1 MELAFW
7 WMFIPITLAVVL
19 AVITGVL
26 IGIRTKKGGGVAVA
40 HTRRLRALGS
50 YMDIVRSRR
59 TAAIV
64 GSIIALVIIAAAT
77 LTASRPIARSVED
90 SVQYNRDVV
99 ICLDVSGSM
108 IETDVAIIEK
118 FKVMLDGFDGER
130 ISLVVFNSVAAQVF
144 PLTDDYDYI
153 NEQLDYVYW
162 GFFIDPPEPGYDFI
176 RYTVREE
183 QGGSLIADGLS
194 SCVLSFEFSDPDR
207 SRSVILATDNV
218 PNGESIVDIEEAF
231 GFAANRGVT
240 VYSINPGSVEFETGV
255 PLPEQEE
262 ELKRFTES
270 TGGLYFELNDPS
282 GIPAIVDSIS
292 QDTTT
297 AIRSN
302 PVISTSDDPNFVIWL
317 LVALTLPA
325 LVVLRRAGAR

>member
-7 WMFIPITLAVVL
+7 WVFIPVVTLVLVVAVVAL
-19 AVITGVL
+19 LVGL
-26 IGIRTKKGGGVAVA
+26 RTKKGGSLAVA
-40 HTRRLRALGS
+40 HTSRLRKLDGYVEA
-50 YMDIVRSRR
+50 IRTRR
-59 TAAIV
+59 IAAIAGIV
-64 GSIIALVIIAAAT
+64 IAVVVISVAT
-77 LTASRPIARSVED
+77 LTASRPIVRSVED

-118 FKVMLDGFDGER
+118 FKVMLSDFDGER
-130 ISLVVFNSVAAQVF
+130 ISLVVFNSVSAQVF
-144 PLTDDYDYI
+144 PLTDDYEYI
-153 NEQLDYVYW
+153 NDQLDYVYW

-176 RYTVREE
+176 RYTARED

-218 PNGESIVDIEEAF
+218 PNGESIVDIEQAF
-231 GFAANRGVT
+231 GFAANKGVT

-255 PLPEQEE
+255 LLPEQEE
-262 ELKRFTES
+262 ELKRMTET
-270 TGGLYFELNDPS
+270 TGGLYFELDDPS

-317 LVALTLPA
+317 LVGFALPA
-325 LVVLRRAGAR
+325 LFVMRRLAKR